1 MKKITLQLGLLVVLI
16 FILVS
21 YIYSLYKSKKLKFNL
36 FFLILIIS
44 IFYMLFDGITVLFV
58 NDVIKVSRLT
68 NIVFHALF
76 LLSID
81 IFVFLSFY
89 YLLTSETD
97 IKIKTYIK
105 VISFIPLLVNF
116 LTVLI
121 TIKDLEFIHGE
132 TTNYSMGVAVYTCY
146 ISVAVYVLM
155 ILALLIIRYRYL
167 PKIKKFTLI
176 SVVILFLSVSLIQAL
191 YNEALISSIGVTCF
205 SLALFFTQ
213 EDPALKEIKH
223 YQDEMILGFATLVE
237 SRDESTGG
245 HVRRT
250 SKYVEIILESLIER
264 KKFRSIL
271 TKEFISDLKLAAPM
285 HDIGKVAIKDSI
297 LQKPGKLTAEEFEEI
312 KSHTTKGEKIILNTF
327 SHLNDSS
334 YFKTCREVVLYHH
347 EKWNGKGYPYGL
359 KGDEIPLSARIMAVS
374 DVFDA
379 VSMKR
384 CYKDALPLETCFKI
398 ILDGK
403 NTDFDPEIDDA
414 FISKKKEIIEVYST
428 LN

>member
-1 MKKITLQLGLLVVLI
+1 
-16 FILVS
+16 
-21 YIYSLYKSKKLKFNL
+21 
-36 FFLILIIS
+36 
-44 IFYMLFDGITVLFV
+44 MLFDGITVLFV

-68 NIVFHALF
+68 NIIFHALF

-105 VISFIPLLVNF
+105 VISFIPLLINC

-121 TIKDLEFIHGE
+121 TVKDLEFIHGV

-223 YQDEMILGFATLVE
+223 YQNEMILGFATLVE

-250 SKYVEIILESLIER
+250 SKYVEIILESLMER

-297 LQKPGKLTAEEFEEI
+297 LQKPGKLTEEEFEEI

-384 CYKDALPLETCFKI
+384 CYRDALPLETCFMI

-403 NTDFDPEIDDA
+403 NTDFDPEIVDA
-414 FISKKKEIIEVYST
+414 FISK
-428 LN
+428 LNMIYLHF

>member
-1 MKKITLQLGLLVVLI
+1 
-16 FILVS
+16 
-21 YIYSLYKSKKLKFNL
+21 
-36 FFLILIIS
+36 
-44 IFYMLFDGITVLFV
+44 MLFDGITVLFV

-68 NIVFHALF
+68 NIIFHALF

-105 VISFIPLLVNF
+105 VISFIPLLVNC

-121 TIKDLEFIHGE
+121 TVKDLEFIHGV

-223 YQDEMILGFATLVE
+223 YQNEMILGFATLVE

-250 SKYVEIILESLIER
+250 SKYVEIILESLMER

-384 CYKDALPLETCFKI
+384 CYRDALPLETCFKI

-403 NTDFDPEIDDA
+403 NNDFDPEIVDA
-414 FISKKKEIIEVYST
+414 FLSKKKEIIEVYST

>member
-1 MKKITLQLGLLVVLI
+1 
-16 FILVS
+16 
-21 YIYSLYKSKKLKFNL
+21 
-36 FFLILIIS
+36 
-44 IFYMLFDGITVLFV
+44 MLFDGITVLFV
-58 NDVIKVSRLT
+58 NDVIKVSRIT
-68 NIVFHALF
+68 NIIFHALF

-105 VISFIPLLVNF
+105 VISFIPLLVNC

-121 TIKDLEFIHGE
+121 TVKDLEFIHGV

-223 YQDEMILGFATLVE
+223 YQNEMILGFATLVE

-250 SKYVEIILESLIER
+250 SKYVEIILESLMER

-297 LQKPGKLTAEEFEEI
+297 LQKPGKLTEEEFEEI

-384 CYKDALPLETCFKI
+384 CYRDALPLETCFKI

-403 NTDFDPEIDDA
+403 NTDFDPEIVDS
-414 FISKKKEIIEVYST
+414 FLSKKKESIEVYST

>member
-1 MKKITLQLGLLVVLI
+1 
-16 FILVS
+16 
-21 YIYSLYKSKKLKFNL
+21 
-36 FFLILIIS
+36 
-44 IFYMLFDGITVLFV
+44 MLFDGITVLFV
-58 NDVIKVSRLT
+58 NDVIKVSRIT
-68 NIVFHALF
+68 NIIFHALF

-105 VISFIPLLVNF
+105 VISFIPLLVNC

-121 TIKDLEFIHGE
+121 TVKDLEFIHGV

-223 YQDEMILGFATLVE
+223 YQNEMILGFATLVE

-250 SKYVEIILESLIER
+250 SKYVEIILESLMER

-384 CYKDALPLETCFKI
+384 CYRDALPLETCFKI

-403 NTDFDPEIDDA
+403 NNDFDPEIVDA
-414 FISKKKEIIEVYST
+414 FISKKKEVIEVYSA

>member
-1 MKKITLQLGLLVVLI
+1 
-16 FILVS
+16 
-21 YIYSLYKSKKLKFNL
+21 
-36 FFLILIIS
+36 
-44 IFYMLFDGITVLFV
+44 MLFDGITVLFV
-58 NDVIKVSRLT
+58 NDVIKVSRIT
-68 NIVFHALF
+68 NIIFHALF

-105 VISFIPLLVNF
+105 VISFIPLLVNC

-121 TIKDLEFIHGE
+121 TVKDLEFIHGV

-250 SKYVEIILESLIER
+250 SKYVEIILESLMER

-384 CYKDALPLETCFKI
+384 CYRDALPLETCFKI

-403 NTDFDPEIDDA
+403 NNDFDPEIVDA
-414 FISKKKEIIEVYST
+414 FISKKKEVIEVYST

>member
-1 MKKITLQLGLLVVLI
+1 
-16 FILVS
+16 
-21 YIYSLYKSKKLKFNL
+21 
-36 FFLILIIS
+36 
-44 IFYMLFDGITVLFV
+44 MLFDGITVLFV

-68 NIVFHALF
+68 NIIFHALF

-105 VISFIPLLVNF
+105 VISFIPLLVNC

-121 TIKDLEFIHGE
+121 TVKNLEFIHGV

-223 YQDEMILGFATLVE
+223 YQNEMILGFATLVE

-250 SKYVEIILESLIER
+250 SKYVEIILESLMER

-285 HDIGKVAIKDSI
+285 HDI
-297 LQKPGKLTAEEFEEI
+297 
-312 KSHTTKGEKIILNTF
+312 EK
-327 SHLNDSS
+327 
-334 YFKTCREVVLYHH
+334 
-347 EKWNGKGYPYGL
+347 
-359 KGDEIPLSARIMAVS
+359 
-374 DVFDA
+374 
-379 VSMKR
+379 
-384 CYKDALPLETCFKI
+384 
-398 ILDGK
+398 
-403 NTDFDPEIDDA
+403 
-414 FISKKKEIIEVYST
+414 
-428 LN
+428 

>member
-1 MKKITLQLGLLVVLI
+1 
-16 FILVS
+16 
-21 YIYSLYKSKKLKFNL
+21 
-36 FFLILIIS
+36 
-44 IFYMLFDGITVLFV
+44 MLFDGITVLFV
-58 NDVIKVSRLT
+58 NDVIKVSRIT
-68 NIVFHALF
+68 NIIFHALF

-105 VISFIPLLVNF
+105 VISFIPLLVNC

-121 TIKDLEFIHGE
+121 TVKDLEFIHGV

-223 YQDEMILGFATLVE
+223 YQNEMILGFATLVE

-250 SKYVEIILESLIER
+250 SKYVEIILESLMER

-297 LQKPGKLTAEEFEEI
+297 LQKPGKLTEEEFEEI

-384 CYKDALPLETCFKI
+384 CYRDALSL
-398 ILDGK
+398 
-403 NTDFDPEIDDA
+403 
-414 FISKKKEIIEVYST
+414 
-428 LN
+428 

>member
-1 MKKITLQLGLLVVLI
+1 MKRITLQLGLLVVLI

-58 NDVIKVSRLT
+58 NDVIKVSRVT
-68 NIVFHALF
+68 NIIFHALF

-105 VISFIPLLVNF
+105 VISFIPLLVNC

-121 TIKDLEFIHGE
+121 TVKNLEFIHGV

-223 YQDEMILGFATLVE
+223 YQNEMILGFATLVE

-250 SKYVEIILESLIER
+250 SKYVEIILESLMER

-297 LQKPGKLTAEEFEEI
+297 LQKPGKLTEEEFEEI

-384 CYKDALPLETCFKI
+384 CYRDALPLETCFKI

-403 NTDFDPEIDDA
+403 NTDFDPEIVDA

>member
-1 MKKITLQLGLLVVLI
+1 MQRITLQLGLLVVLI

-44 IFYMLFDGITVLFV
+44 IFYMFFDGITVLFV
-58 NDVIKVSRLT
+58 NDVIKVSRVT
-68 NIVFHALF
+68 NIIFHALF

-105 VISFIPLLVNF
+105 VISFIPLLVNC

-121 TIKDLEFIHGE
+121 TVKDLEFIHGV

-223 YQDEMILGFATLVE
+223 YQNEMILGFATLVE

-250 SKYVEIILESLIER
+250 SKYVEIILESLMER

-297 LQKPGKLTAEEFEEI
+297 LQKPGKLTEEEFEEI
-312 KSHTTKGEKIILNTF
+312 KFHTTKGEKIILNTF

-384 CYKDALPLETCFKI
+384 CYRDALPLETCFKI

-403 NTDFDPEIDDA
+403 NTDF
-414 FISKKKEIIEVYST
+414 FI
-428 LN
+428 LNTIYGKIRI

>member
-1 MKKITLQLGLLVVLI
+1 MKRITLQLGLLVVLI

-58 NDVIKVSRLT
+58 NDVIKVSRIT
-68 NIVFHALF
+68 NIIFHALF

-105 VISFIPLLVNF
+105 VISFIPLLVNC

-121 TIKDLEFIHGE
+121 TVKDLEFIHGV

-223 YQDEMILGFATLVE
+223 YQNEMILGFATLVE

-250 SKYVEIILESLIER
+250 SKYVEIILESLMER

-297 LQKPGKLTAEEFEEI
+297 LQKPGKLTEEEFEEI

-384 CYKDALPLETCFKI
+384 CYRDALPLETCFMI

-403 NTDFDPEIDDA
+403 NTDFDSEIVDA

>member
-1 MKKITLQLGLLVVLI
+1 
-16 FILVS
+16 
-21 YIYSLYKSKKLKFNL
+21 
-36 FFLILIIS
+36 
-44 IFYMLFDGITVLFV
+44 MLFDGITVLFV

-68 NIVFHALF
+68 NIIFHALF

-105 VISFIPLLVNF
+105 VISFIPLLVNC

-121 TIKDLEFIHGE
+121 TVKDLEFIHGV

-250 SKYVEIILESLIER
+250 SKYVEIILESFMER

-297 LQKPGKLTAEEFEEI
+297 LQKPGKLTEEEFKEI

-384 CYKDALPLETCFKI
+384 CYRDALPLETCFKI

-403 NTDFDPEIDDA
+403 NTDFDPKIVDA
-414 FISKKKEIIEVYST
+414 FLSKKKEIIEVYST

>member
-1 MKKITLQLGLLVVLI
+1 
-16 FILVS
+16 
-21 YIYSLYKSKKLKFNL
+21 
-36 FFLILIIS
+36 
-44 IFYMLFDGITVLFV
+44 MLFDGITVLFV

-68 NIVFHALF
+68 NIIFHALF

-105 VISFIPLLVNF
+105 VISFIPLLVNC

-121 TIKDLEFIHGE
+121 TIKDLEFIHGV

-250 SKYVEIILESLIER
+250 SKYVEIILESLMER

-297 LQKPGKLTAEEFEEI
+297 LQKPGKLTEEEFEEI

-359 KGDEIPLSARIMAVS
+359 KGEEIPLSARIMAVS

-384 CYKDALPLETCFKI
+384 CYRDALPLETCFKI

-403 NTDFDPEIDDA
+403 NTYFDPEIVDA
-414 FISKKKEIIEVYST
+414 FISKKKEVIEVYST

>member
-1 MKKITLQLGLLVVLI
+1 
-16 FILVS
+16 
-21 YIYSLYKSKKLKFNL
+21 
-36 FFLILIIS
+36 
-44 IFYMLFDGITVLFV
+44 MLFDGITVLFV
-58 NDVIKVSRLT
+58 NDVIKVSRIT
-68 NIVFHALF
+68 NIIFHALF

-105 VISFIPLLVNF
+105 VISFIPLLVNC

-121 TIKDLEFIHGE
+121 TIKDLEFIHGV

-223 YQDEMILGFATLVE
+223 YQNEMILGFATLVE

-250 SKYVEIILESLIER
+250 SKYVEIILESLMER

-297 LQKPGKLTAEEFEEI
+297 LQKPGKLTEEEFEEI

-384 CYKDALPLETCFKI
+384 CYRDALPLETCFKI

-403 NTDFDPEIDDA
+403 NTDFDPEIVDA
-414 FISKKKEIIEVYST
+414 LISKKKEIIEVYST

>member
-1 MKKITLQLGLLVVLI
+1 
-16 FILVS
+16 
-21 YIYSLYKSKKLKFNL
+21 
-36 FFLILIIS
+36 
-44 IFYMLFDGITVLFV
+44 MLFDGITVLFV

-68 NIVFHALF
+68 NIIFHALF

-105 VISFIPLLVNF
+105 VISFIPLLVNC

-121 TIKDLEFIHGE
+121 TVKDLEFIHGV

-223 YQDEMILGFATLVE
+223 YQNEMILGFATLVE

-250 SKYVEIILESLIER
+250 SKYVEIILESLMER

-384 CYKDALPLETCFKI
+384 CYRDALPLETCFKI

-403 NTDFDPEIDDA
+403 NNDFDPEIVDA
-414 FISKKKEIIEVYST
+414 FISKKKEVIEVYST

>member
-1 MKKITLQLGLLVVLI
+1 
-16 FILVS
+16 
-21 YIYSLYKSKKLKFNL
+21 
-36 FFLILIIS
+36 
-44 IFYMLFDGITVLFV
+44 MLFDGISVLFV

-68 NIVFHALF
+68 NIIFHALF

-105 VISFIPLLVNF
+105 VISFIPLLVNC

-121 TIKDLEFIHGE
+121 TVKDLEFIHGV

-223 YQDEMILGFATLVE
+223 YQNEMILGFATLVE

-250 SKYVEIILESLIER
+250 SKYVEIILESLMER

-297 LQKPGKLTAEEFEEI
+297 LQKPGKLTEEEFEEI

-384 CYKDALPLETCFKI
+384 CYRDALPLETCFKI

-403 NTDFDPEIDDA
+403 NTDFDPEIVDA
-414 FISKKKEIIEVYST
+414 FLSKKTEIIEVYST

>member
-1 MKKITLQLGLLVVLI
+1 
-16 FILVS
+16 
-21 YIYSLYKSKKLKFNL
+21 
-36 FFLILIIS
+36 
-44 IFYMLFDGITVLFV
+44 MLFDGITVLFV
-58 NDVIKVSRLT
+58 NDVIKVSRIT
-68 NIVFHALF
+68 NIIFHALF

-105 VISFIPLLVNF
+105 VISFIPLLVNC

-121 TIKDLEFIHGE
+121 TVKDLEFIHGV

-223 YQDEMILGFATLVE
+223 YQNEMILGFATLVE

-250 SKYVEIILESLIER
+250 SKYVEIILESLMER

-297 LQKPGKLTAEEFEEI
+297 LQKPGKLTEEEFEEI

-384 CYKDALPLETCFKI
+384 CYRDALPLETCFMI

-403 NTDFDPEIDDA
+403 NTDFDSEIVDA

>member
-1 MKKITLQLGLLVVLI
+1 MERITLQLGLLVVLI

-58 NDVIKVSRLT
+58 NDVIKVSRVT
-68 NIVFHALF
+68 NIIFHALF

-105 VISFIPLLVNF
+105 VITFIPLIVNC

-121 TIKDLEFIHGE
+121 TIKDLEFIHGV

-176 SVVILFLSVSLIQAL
+176 SVVILLLSVSVIQAL
-191 YNEALISSIGVTCF
+191 YN
-205 SLALFFTQ
+205 
-213 EDPALKEIKH
+213 
-223 YQDEMILGFATLVE
+223 
-237 SRDESTGG
+237 
-245 HVRRT
+245 
-250 SKYVEIILESLIER
+250 
-264 KKFRSIL
+264 
-271 TKEFISDLKLAAPM
+271 
-285 HDIGKVAIKDSI
+285 
-297 LQKPGKLTAEEFEEI
+297 
-312 KSHTTKGEKIILNTF
+312 
-327 SHLNDSS
+327 
-334 YFKTCREVVLYHH
+334 
-347 EKWNGKGYPYGL
+347 
-359 KGDEIPLSARIMAVS
+359 
-374 DVFDA
+374 
-379 VSMKR
+379 
-384 CYKDALPLETCFKI
+384 
-398 ILDGK
+398 
-403 NTDFDPEIDDA
+403 
-414 FISKKKEIIEVYST
+414 
-428 LN
+428 

>member
-1 MKKITLQLGLLVVLI
+1 
-16 FILVS
+16 
-21 YIYSLYKSKKLKFNL
+21 
-36 FFLILIIS
+36 
-44 IFYMLFDGITVLFV
+44 MLFDGITVLFV

-68 NIVFHALF
+68 NIIFHALF

-105 VISFIPLLVNF
+105 VISFIPLLVNC

-121 TIKDLEFIHGE
+121 TVKDLEFIHGV

-176 SVVILFLSVSLIQAL
+176 SVVILFLSVSIIQAL
-191 YNEALISSIGVTCF
+191 YNEALISSIGVACF

-223 YQDEMILGFATLVE
+223 YQNEMILGFATLVE

-297 LQKPGKLTAEEFEEI
+297 LQKPGKLTEEEFEEI

-384 CYKDALPLETCFKI
+384 CYRDALPLETCFKI

-403 NTDFDPEIDDA
+403 NTDFDSEIVDA
-414 FISKKKEIIEVYST
+414 FLSKKKEIIEVYST

>member
-1 MKKITLQLGLLVVLI
+1 
-16 FILVS
+16 
-21 YIYSLYKSKKLKFNL
+21 
-36 FFLILIIS
+36 
-44 IFYMLFDGITVLFV
+44 MLFDGITVLFV

-68 NIVFHALF
+68 NIIFHALF

-105 VISFIPLLVNF
+105 VISFIPLLVNC

-121 TIKDLEFIHGE
+121 TVKDLEFIHGV

-223 YQDEMILGFATLVE
+223 YQNEMILGFATLVE

-250 SKYVEIILESLIER
+250 SKYVEIILESLMER

-297 LQKPGKLTAEEFEEI
+297 LQKPGKLTEEEFEEI

-384 CYKDALPLETCFKI
+384 CYRDALPLETCFKI

-403 NTDFDPEIDDA
+403 NTDFDPKIVDA
-414 FISKKKEIIEVYST
+414 FLSKKKEIIEVYST

>member
-1 MKKITLQLGLLVVLI
+1 
-16 FILVS
+16 
-21 YIYSLYKSKKLKFNL
+21 
-36 FFLILIIS
+36 
-44 IFYMLFDGITVLFV
+44 MLFDGITVLFV

-68 NIVFHALF
+68 NIIFHALF

-105 VISFIPLLVNF
+105 VISFIPLLVNC

-121 TIKDLEFIHGE
+121 TVKDLEFIHGV

-223 YQDEMILGFATLVE
+223 YQNEMILGFATLVE

-250 SKYVEIILESLIER
+250 SKYVEIILESLMER

-297 LQKPGKLTAEEFEEI
+297 LQKPGKLTEEEFEEI

-384 CYKDALPLETCFKI
+384 CYRDALPLETCFKI

-403 NTDFDPEIDDA
+403 NTDFDSEIVDA